1 MWKKKEPPADFE
13 CPLTLEVMVDPV
25 VLQTEAGRSYERKAL
40 EAHLCRHPN
49 FDPAAGILSKHR
61 PTLTLKSMI
70 DDWRRREKRPGCF
83 SYVLARILR
92 WVTPPDKGAR
102 PRRKNKLPVV
112 ACPMAEKKDE
122 SEAVATHAVV
132 ERLNSGDCD
141 LNHGPFG
148 QRDGRQRAS
157 LPLER
162 QRERPR
168 RHRERQRFKAPRRG
182 PR

>member
-49 FDPAAGILSKHR
+49 LDPAAGILSKHR

-102 PRRKNKLPVV
+102 EEKTSCPSSRVPWRKKRMRVKPS
-112 ACPMAEKKDE
+112 PPTR
-122 SEAVATHAVV
+122 SW
-132 ERLNSGDCD
+132 
-141 LNHGPFG
+141 
-148 QRDGRQRAS
+148 
-157 LPLER
+157 
-162 QRERPR
+162 
-168 RHRERQRFKAPRRG
+168 RG
-182 PR
+182 